1 MATAAPE
8 AIEAFVRVRQL
19 LPREDCP
26 GTTVHWVTTEN
37 TIANVDG
44 SKSFC
49 FDRVFSPDDTN
60 ETVYNIVG
68 KKIVES
74 AIRGINATIFAYGQ
88 TGSGNYFCFQLV
100 SEMYLTRL
108 RILLI
113 IT

>member
-1 MATAAPE
+1 MAAAAPE

-19 LPREDCP
+19 LPREAEVP
-26 GTTVHWVTTEN
+26 EHWVTTDD
-37 TIANVDG
+37 TITNVDG

-49 FDRVFSPDDTN
+49 FDRVFSPEDTN
-60 ETVYNIVG
+60 EAVYNIVG